1 MHGSTNHE
9 LHEPFYN
16 PTQIAC
22 RLCDHVFM
30 STQALINHIES
41 HMAEEETTTASRRQ
55 HRTNRMPSQRD
66 LFANSLQPSFATL
79 PENMLPLVQPLPPPE
94 RHPFLGVNRS
104 TFALPAPTLLSPQ
117 VSLMA
122 RNSFSHAPQFI
133 LSAPQGQRRS
143 VAEEPP
149 SDCTRPYLDQ
159 LELPIMAI
167 VQASDR
173 NDENNGFS
181 GLNKLDLA
189 LKL

>member
-9 LHEPFYN
+9 RHEPFYN

-22 RLCDHVFM
+22 RLCDHVFL
-30 STQALINHIES
+30 STHALISHIES
-41 HMAEEETTTASRRQ
+41 HMAEEETTTAPRRQ
-55 HRTNRMPSQRD
+55 HRTNRMPPQRD

-79 PENMLPLVQPLPPPE
+79 PENRLPRPE
-94 RHPFLGVNRS
+94 RHPFLGVNPS
-104 TFALPAPTLLSPQ
+104 TFALPPPTLLSPQ

-122 RNSFSHAPQFI
+122 RNCFSHAPQFM
-133 LSAPQGQRRS
+133 LSAPQGQRR
-143 VAEEPP
+143 VADEPP
-149 SDCTRPYLDQ
+149 SDCTKPYLDQ
-159 LELPIMAI
+159 LEQPIMAI